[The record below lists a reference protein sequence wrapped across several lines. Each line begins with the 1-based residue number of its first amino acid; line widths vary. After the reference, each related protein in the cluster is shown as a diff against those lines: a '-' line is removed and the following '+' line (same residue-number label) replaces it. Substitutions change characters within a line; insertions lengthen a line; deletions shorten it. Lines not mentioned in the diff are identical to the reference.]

1 MNNKNVFEKNAK
13 IPDIVQQKA
22 NAAFREIYTR
32 QDEPDANPQKTH
44 KPARATVIK
53 IASTVV
59 AAAITVVALFFAT
72 SYFGGKGQELPTGSN
87 VSVGTGTVEKRFAIK
102 VCAAELQPETS
113 LPISLDVGHQS
124 FGYGV
129 DWEGR
134 ANYQANF
141 PISVEGENISSVT
154 FKANNSVIEVVSIDC
169 PSIVKSG
176 SPKTLDDYRSTYV
189 DGNDMSGYPIGK
201 TEVGYYES
209 FSADYATL
217 QKSKYLLNICNVLT
231 DRMDLYYLLSYCDF
245 GNNDEWSALLTYL
258 LKDVR
263 ITIEVTFKDGTTDS
277 RTLGL
282 FGNLYLATDKMDDG
296 TEYQYETV
304 QIFCYDEN
312 EADGATKQLISNQ
325 IARAEEICKAGGI
338 NTTGGDATEPTDNTE
353 ATVSTETTADTEPTN
368 STETTAGTETS
379 ESTGE
384 TEATSET
391 GSTENT
397 DNINYDDYV
406 GSSENIEFDLPGFD
420 SKHKVKT
427 DSWGAPPKLEKSGKD
442 FRIDLSRKDS
452 NGSFD
457 ITLRYGNVVQKIES
471 AKCIVAHTVVERDAD
486 TAFAILILDQ
496 SDGKVIT
503 VVYEM
508 TEKGIVEIQKL
519 DGKVT
524 SFPDLK

>member
-1 MNNKNVFEKNAK
+1 MKSKNVFEKNAK
-13 IPDIVQQKA
+13 IPDIVQEKA

-32 QDEPDANPQKTH
+32 QDEPEVKPQKAH
-44 KPARATVIK
+44 KPARATIIK
-53 IASTVV
+53 IAATV
-59 AAAITVVALFFAT
+59 AAAAIPIVALSFAIT
-72 SYFGGKGQELPTGSN
+72 YFGGKGTKEQELPTGSN

-102 VCAAELQPETS
+102 VCAAELQPKTS

-154 FKANNSVIEVVSIDC
+154 FKAENSVIEVVSIDC

-189 DGNDMSGYPIGK
+189 DGNDMSGHPIGK

-258 LKDVR
+258 LKDAR
-263 ITIEVTFKDGTTDS
+263 ITIEVTFKDGTTAS

-282 FGNLYLATDKMDDG
+282 FGNLYLATDKMNDG

-304 QIFCYDEN
+304 QIFCYDES
-312 EADGATKQLISNQ
+312 EVDGATKQLISNQ
-325 IARAEEICKAGGI
+325 IARAVEFYKKQEALHPITPEDKKGYGSVDEPVDE
-338 NTTGGDATEPTDNTE
+338 TDASE
-353 ATVSTETTADTEPTN
+353 STETTA
-368 STETTAGTETS
+368 STETTVSTEPTISAKPTISATPTVSPKPTESEETS
-379 ESTGE
+379 ASTESTAATEPTVSTEE
-384 TEATSET
+384 TQNTEEVS
-391 GSTENT
+391 STENT
-397 DNINYDDYV
+397 DNVN
-406 GSSENIEFDLPGFD
+406 
-420 SKHKVKT
+420 
-427 DSWGAPPKLEKSGKD
+427 SG
-442 FRIDLSRKDS
+442 
-452 NGSFD
+452 N
-457 ITLRYGNVVQKIES
+457 
-471 AKCIVAHTVVERDAD
+471 
-486 TAFAILILDQ
+486 
-496 SDGKVIT
+496 
-503 VVYEM
+503 
-508 TEKGIVEIQKL
+508 
-519 DGKVT
+519 
-524 SFPDLK
+524 